1 MKTDNMKDYLAFN
14 INLAIRRTIQGLKRS
29 EHTDDE
35 IVEGLLGTV
44 EAIINNI
51 PELQD
56 MSKQI
61 RVVTEEDIRRYCA
74 EFQCH
79 YESFLDNDNCRMCI
93 GCNKAFGELDKLLRS
108 IAATTID
115 MGIKK
120 YLFKMLGCTMHPDLA
135 EREAWFN
142 EIGKP
147 VADELIRLETQFLE
161 GANPEE
167 RIGFIKD
174 EKDMRRFLQLSG
186 NHEVSNSKLSDLAK
200 PLIDYL
206 HENYHPHVSIVVTDT
221 GVEVSEIILS
231 IKDNTID

>member
-1 MKTDNMKDYLAFN
+1 MKTDDMKYYLASN

-44 EAIINNI
+44 ETINNI
-51 PELQD
+51 PELQEVPEHL
-56 MSKQI
+56 
-61 RVVTEEDIRRYCA
+61 RVVTEKDIRRYCT
-74 EFQCH
+74 EFQIR
-79 YESFLDNDNCRMCI
+79 YESFLDNDNCRMCT
-93 GCNKAFGELDKLLRS
+93 GCKKAFGEMDYISRS

-115 MGIKK
+115 MGIKE
-120 YLFKMLGCTMHPDLA
+120 YLFKMLGRTAHPDLA
-135 EREAWFN
+135 RREAWFN

-167 RIGFIKD
+167 TIGFIKN
-174 EKDMRRFLQLSG
+174 EADMRCCLQLSG
-186 NHEVSNSKLSDLAK
+186 NHEVINSKLSELAK

-231 IKDNTID
+231 IPECTMD

>member
-1 MKTDNMKDYLAFN
+1 MKTDEMKYYLASN

-44 EAIINNI
+44 ETINNI
-51 PELQD
+51 PELQEVPEL
-56 MSKQI
+56 
-61 RVVTEEDIRRYCA
+61 RVVTEKDIRRYCA
-74 EFQCH
+74 EFQIR
-79 YESFLDNDNCRMCI
+79 YESFLDNDNCRMCT
-93 GCNKAFGELDKLLRS
+93 GCKKSFGELDKLLRS

-120 YLFKMLGCTMHPDLA
+120 YLFKILGCTVHTDL
-135 EREAWFN
+135 REAWFN

-186 NHEVSNSKLSDLAK
+186 NHEVSNSKLSELAK